1 MEKTSY
7 IEMIE
12 NYKEDNESLPIEEL
26 NIFNSRDKESLFSD
40 IVNSYEA
47 KLLNVVN
54 KIINDIDIS
63 KDIVQDTFLIF
74 YEKGNMF
81 EGRSSIYTW
90 LYRIATNK
98 SIDFIRKKVRERKY
112 IKKISHTKEVVSDSH
127 DNQIHE
133 KIIVSQALSQLDETF
148 RMPLILAEYENM
160 SYAEIAQQLN
170 IEINTVRTR
179 IFRARKKMLSILKK
193 NGVIL

>member
-1 MEKTSY
+1 MKDTSCM
-7 IEMIE
+7 EMIE
-12 NYKEDNESLPIEEL
+12 NCKEDISPVPTQEL
-26 NIFNSRDKESLFSD
+26 NISNSRDKEALFND
-40 IVNSYEA
+40 IVGSYET

-54 KIINDIDIS
+54 KIINDVDKS
-63 KDIVQDTFLIF
+63 KDIVQDTFLTF
-74 YEKGNMF
+74 YEKGDLF

-90 LYRIATNK
+90 LYRVATNK
-98 SIDFIRKKVRERKY
+98 SIDFIRKEVRERKY
-112 IKKISHTKEVVSDSH
+112 RRSISHIGEVATDSH
-127 DNQIHE
+127 DAMIHE
-133 KIIVSQALSQLDETF
+133 KMIVSQALSQLDEAF

-193 NGVIL
+193 SGVKL